1 MKKILCW
8 LLAFLLTCTLALFG
22 FSYVAARAVDPALKE
37 GGTPV
42 DGFVQKLELQLIRNK
57 IDKLAPIYQFSA
69 DTAKKYVTA
78 EKVAEM
84 NDQAARWWSRVLDQR
99 EGRGGRL
106 NGYRRKAGGDFWRTR
121 SGQAAVKKAPGG
133 SGINVR
139 QMPRRGAP
147 RASFAWCCPCV
158 SR

>member
-57 IDKLAPIYQFSA
+57 IDIF
-69 DTAKKYVTA
+69 
-78 EKVAEM
+78 
-84 NDQAARWWSRVLDQR
+84 
-99 EGRGGRL
+99 
-106 NGYRRKAGGDFWRTR
+106 
-121 SGQAAVKKAPGG
+121 
-133 SGINVR
+133 
-139 QMPRRGAP
+139 
-147 RASFAWCCPCV
+147 
-158 SR
+158 